1 MKFIKIESGS
11 LIYAVME
18 SVGLG
23 YFLISLHG
31 CESSAQKQIK
41 RLLGEDIKKYGRSSK
56 DYFIEEL
63 TFEKLFSNY

>member
-18 SVGLG
+18 DVDLG

-31 CESSAQKQIK
+31 CESSAKKQIK
-41 RLLGEDIKKYGRSSK
+41 RLIAEDINKYGRSSK
-56 DYFIEEL
+56 GYFIEEL